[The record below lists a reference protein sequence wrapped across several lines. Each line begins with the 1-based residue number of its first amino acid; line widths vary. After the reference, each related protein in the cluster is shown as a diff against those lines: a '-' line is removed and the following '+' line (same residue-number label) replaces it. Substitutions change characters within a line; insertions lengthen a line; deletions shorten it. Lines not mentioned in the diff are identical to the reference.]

1 MWRLLEQINIQM
13 TKQLIEAYS
22 QVSGDVNP
30 IHLSEKVAMDEGFP
44 KEVAH
49 GMLSMAISAK
59 VISPFLERGW
69 VLAIY
74 WVKFSSPLFVGDQLM
89 VDTELVESDEDG
101 IVLKLIGNNQQ
112 GERILQGKIELV
124 KKLEI

>member
-1 MWRLLEQINIQM
+1 M
-13 TKQLIEAYS
+13 TKQLIEDYS

-30 IHLSEKVAMDEGFP
+30 IHLSEKAAIDAGFP

-69 VLAIY
+69 GLSIY
-74 WVKFSSPLFVGDQLM
+74 RVKFSSPLFVGDQLM
-89 VDTELVESDEDG
+89 VDTKLVESDGER
-101 IVLKLIGNNQQ
+101 IVLKLFGNNQH
-112 GERILQGKIELV
+112 GKRILQGRIALNKQVE
-124 KKLEI
+124 EI